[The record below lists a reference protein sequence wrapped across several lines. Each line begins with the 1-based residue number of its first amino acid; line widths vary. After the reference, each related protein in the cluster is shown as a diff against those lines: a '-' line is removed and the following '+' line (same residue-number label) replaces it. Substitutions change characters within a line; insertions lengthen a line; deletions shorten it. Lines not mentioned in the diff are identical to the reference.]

1 MGPLE
6 ALGGATIGSGS
17 GGGVWGPDMESIGW
31 SGNIEGNEGEEPP
44 LSSLSPSFVTSSS
57 SSLARS
63 IMAAGLL
70 SITL

>member
-17 GGGVWGPDMESIGW
+17 GGGVWGPDMGSIIL
-31 SGNIEGNEGEEPP
+31 SGNIGGREGEEPP
-44 LSSLSPSFVTSSS
+44 LSSLPASLLTSSS

-63 IMAAGLL
+63 IMA
-70 SITL
+70 